1 MKIKKEIPNIK
12 ALFLIERLLC
22 MTGNIRVLFDLND
35 EENNVVDDF
44 DKIIISFISEYNNG
58 NF

>member
-58 NF
+58 KF